1 MPDGHMRAY
10 GTSDGRILWD
20 YDMARP
26 FVTVN
31 GIDAVGGSLD
41 SAGPTVAGG
50 MIFVNSGYGLY
61 GGQPGNVLAAIAPRP
76 Q

>member
-31 GIDAVGGSLD
+31 GIDAVGDAVGAHSR
-41 SAGPTVAGG
+41 G
-50 MIFVNSGYGLY
+50 
-61 GGQPGNVLAAIAPRP
+61 
-76 Q
+76 